1 LFRKVGFWQVRCEVA
16 ANPVFEELGSAGQ
29 ELDWTRMNKVVLSAT
44 LLLAAA
50 VLFSPSALCQTITLK
65 AVNGK
70 NGKPLPKQ
78 RLLVFAGSTPDE
90 VRFHR
95 YSYDLT
101 TNVAGVATLV
111 VDHVDIKRIQV
122 WADFQHLCQST
133 PNLRSYGLSEIV
145 ATGLSTPNDCGSF
158 SDNVVPGQLV
168 IFARPRT
175 RREISER

>member
-1 LFRKVGFWQVRCEVA
+1 
-16 ANPVFEELGSAGQ
+16 
-29 ELDWTRMNKVVLSAT
+29 MNNVVLSAT

-50 VLFSPSALCQTITLK
+50 VLFSPSAFCQTITLK

-70 NGKPLPKQ
+70 NGKPLPKE

-90 VRFHR
+90 VRFHK

-101 TNVAGVATLV
+101 TNDAGVATLV
-111 VDHVDIKRIQV
+111 VDHEDIKRIQV

-158 SDNVVPGQLV
+158 SDNVVAGQLV

-175 RREISER
+175 RREISEQ

>member
-1 LFRKVGFWQVRCEVA
+1 
-16 ANPVFEELGSAGQ
+16 
-29 ELDWTRMNKVVLSAT
+29 MNKVLSAA

-50 VLFSPSALCQTITLK
+50 VLFSPSAFCQTITLK

-78 RLLVFAGSTPDE
+78 RLLVSAGSTPDE
-90 VRFHR
+90 VRFHK

-101 TNVAGVATLV
+101 TNDAGVATLV
-111 VDHVDIKRIQV
+111 VDHAERIQV

-158 SDNVVPGQLV
+158 SDNVVAGQLV

-175 RREISER
+175 RREISEQ

>member
-1 LFRKVGFWQVRCEVA
+1 
-16 ANPVFEELGSAGQ
+16 
-29 ELDWTRMNKVVLSAT
+29 MNKVVLSAT

-50 VLFSPSALCQTITLK
+50 VLFSPSAFCQTITLK

-90 VRFHR
+90 VRFHK

-111 VDHVDIKRIQV
+111 VDHADIKRIQV

-133 PNLRSYGLSEIV
+133 PNVRSYGLSEIV

-158 SDNVVPGQLV
+158 SDNAVPGQLV

-175 RREISER
+175 RREIGLNLAKAEKAAK